1 MKGRLDYIGRLGSKK
16 ELLGE
21 FNLEIL
27 LMRRRKNR
35 ILRKQNWKLRTRL
48 QLRKSRKI
56 QLKKMKI

>member
-1 MKGRLDYIGRLGSKK
+1 VKGRLDYIGRLGSKK